1 MPQGPDRDLES
12 SAAGPEHA
20 ADPEHAAGPGT
31 AAEPGVEARGT
42 ADLIK
47 KDQSKRRR
55 LRNYYKNKRKP
66 CLT

>member
-20 ADPEHAAGPGT
+20 VGPEHAAGPGT

-47 KDQSKRRR
+47 KDQSKR
-55 LRNYYKNKRKP
+55 KR
-66 CLT
+66 